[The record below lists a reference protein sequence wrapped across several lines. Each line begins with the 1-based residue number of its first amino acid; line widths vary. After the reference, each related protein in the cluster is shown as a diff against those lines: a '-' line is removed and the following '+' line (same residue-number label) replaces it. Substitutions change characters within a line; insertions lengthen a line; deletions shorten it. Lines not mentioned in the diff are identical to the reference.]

1 MATALIKQVYKPSL
15 LVGQIYARPYGSTA
29 LPMPIGNV
37 LEASLEHSEDVK
49 TQEDMTKLGG
59 GTHAEVRR
67 VTEVKVKL
75 KIADLNVVNLARATL
90 GTVESI
96 ASGVAAD
103 ELHTATLGGLVRLAH
118 IQPTSVVV
126 KKGATAAAAT
136 VVPMLGNYEPRGEGV
151 LILPDAAGIAEADK
165 LWISYS
171 YGEYAAIEALT
182 TKAPE
187 LELTLGGMNEA
198 DSGKAVVVEIWR
210 ASQGVTKTLALLSN
224 SFGALDIEG
233 TVLVDPTKIGAGISR
248 FYKTSLA

>member
-1 MATALIKQVYKPSL
+1 MATALIKQVYKPSM
-15 LVGQIYARPYGSTA
+15 LVGQIYARPYGSAT

-37 LEASLEHSEDVK
+37 LEASLEHSEDVQM
-49 TQEDMTKLGG
+49 QEDMTKLGG

-67 VTEVKVKL
+67 VKEVKVKM

-96 ASGVAAD
+96 AAGAAVD
-103 ELHTATLGGLVRLAH
+103 ESHTATLGGLVRLGH
-118 IQPTSVVV
+118 IQPTAVVV

-136 VVPMLGNYEPRGEGV
+136 VVPMAGNYEPRGEGV
-151 LILPDAAGIAEADK
+151 YISPEATGIADADK

-171 YGEYAAIEALT
+171 FGEYAAIEALT
-182 TKAPE
+182 TKSME

-198 DSGKAVVVEIWR
+198 DSGKAVVIEIWR
-210 ASQGVTKTLALLSN
+210 ASQGVTKSLALLSKN
-224 SFGALDIEG
+224 FGALDIEG
-233 TVLVDPTKIGAGISR
+233 TVLMDPTKMGAGISR